1 MVSLCLQTSSRTVRQ
16 FNSWQ
21 NWSFVHDAVER
32 QRWLI
37 ERTEDVR
44 SSIRLMSKACS
55 FPIKVCLIGF
65 CLLGC
70 QSIPPNTGLP
80 LEFTSVDRPAEA
92 DQFPNWP
99 ASPTELERLLPQQLA
114 AGRFEV
120 REKAG
125 TAYGLGGAESIEL
138 YLPEIDEEV
147 RIKWKEMPRKTLDEY
162 NNRARKTIAAY
173 HMQKLFLDAEDY
185 VVPLSFAICQPIEG
199 EERPSVPGTNCTL
212 GAVSVWL
219 QDVTFA
225 DVLYD
230 EARFV
235 ADPTYAYYLSNFN
248 LFTYLA
254 NHRDAKMSNALVSE
268 EDARRQVFSIDNDI
282 AFDAFVYNYFIDQWD
297 EIFVAALRKNSIDR
311 LRRLE
316 REDLDFLGV
325 VAQFETDDRNV
336 LVPVAPGENLDPNR
350 PVRITG
356 GGVQLGLAK
365 YEIEGLWSRIQWLLK
380 RVDDGEIPV
389 FEG

>member
-1 MVSLCLQTSSRTVRQ
+1 
-16 FNSWQ
+16 
-21 NWSFVHDAVER
+21 
-32 QRWLI
+32 
-37 ERTEDVR
+37 
-44 SSIRLMSKACS
+44 MSNECP
-55 FPIKVCLIGF
+55 FLVTLCLIGF
-65 CLLGC
+65 GLVAC
-70 QSIPPNTGLP
+70 QTIPPNTDLP
-80 LEFTSVDRPAEA
+80 LEFKSADRPAEA
-92 DQFPNWP
+92 DRFPNWP
-99 ASPTELERLLPQQLA
+99 ASPTELEKRLPQQLA
-114 AGRFEV
+114 AGEFEV
-120 REKAG
+120 RDKAE
-125 TAYGLGGAESIEL
+125 TAYGLGGAETLEV
-138 YLPEIDEEV
+138 YLTETDEEV
-147 RIKWKEMPRKTLDEY
+147 RIKWKAMPRKTLDEY

-173 HMQKLFLDAEDY
+173 HLQKLFLDAEDY
-185 VVPLSFAICQPIEG
+185 VVPLSFAICRPIEG
-199 EERPSVPGTNCTL
+199 EEPPSVPGTNCTL

-219 QDVTFA
+219 QNVTFA

-254 NHRDAKMSNALVSE
+254 NHRDAKMSNALVSK
-268 EDARRQVFSIDNDI
+268 EDGRRQVFSIDNDI
-282 AFDAFVYNYFIDQWD
+282 AFDAFTYNYFIDQWD
-297 EIFVAALRKNSIDR
+297 EIFVAALRRDSIDR

-336 LVPVAPGENLDPNR
+336 LLPVTPGKNLDPNR

-356 GGVQLGLAK
+356 DSVQLGLAK
-365 YEIEGLWSRIQWLLK
+365 YEIEGLWSRIQSLLK

>member
-1 MVSLCLQTSSRTVRQ
+1 MNKE
-16 FNSWQ
+16 F
-21 NWSFVHDAVER
+21 SFLVA
-32 QRWLI
+32 L
-37 ERTEDVR
+37 
-44 SSIRLMSKACS
+44 
-55 FPIKVCLIGF
+55 FLIGF
-65 CLLGC
+65 GLVAC
-70 QSIPPNTGLP
+70 QTIPPNTDLP
-80 LEFTSVDRPAEA
+80 LEFISADRPAEA
-92 DQFPNWP
+92 DRFPNWP
-99 ASPTELERLLPQQLA
+99 ASPTELERRLPQQLA
-114 AGRFEV
+114 MGEFEV

-125 TAYGLGGAESIEL
+125 TAYGLGGAESLTL
-138 YLPEIDEEV
+138 YLPEFNEEV
-147 RIKWKEMPRKTLDEY
+147 RIKWKEMPRKTLDKY

-185 VVPLSFAICQPIEG
+185 VVPLSFAFCQPIEG
-199 EERPSVPGTNCTL
+199 EGRPSIPGTNCTL

-219 QDVTFA
+219 QNVTFA

-254 NHRDAKMSNALVSE
+254 GHRDAKMSNALVSE

-297 EIFVAALRKNSIDR
+297 EIFVAALRKNSIER

-325 VAQFETDDRNV
+325 VAQFERDDLGG
-336 LVPVAPGENLDPNR
+336 LVAAPPGENLDSNR

-356 GGVQLGLAK
+356 DVVQLGLAR
-365 YEIEGLWSRIQWLLK
+365 YEIDGLWRRIQRLIQ
-380 RVDDGEIPV
+380 RVDDGEIPT
-389 FEG
+389 FDG

>member
-1 MVSLCLQTSSRTVRQ
+1 MPNDVYSST
-16 FNSWQ
+16 
-21 NWSFVHDAVER
+21 
-32 QRWLI
+32 
-37 ERTEDVR
+37 
-44 SSIRLMSKACS
+44 RLMRKTCSILVKA
-55 FPIKVCLIGF
+55 CLIGF
-65 CLLGC
+65 GLAAC
-70 QSIPPNTGLP
+70 QTIPPNTDLP
-80 LEFTSVDRPAEA
+80 LEFESADRPAEA
-92 DQFPNWP
+92 DRFPNWP
-99 ASPTELERLLPQQLA
+99 ASPTELEKRLPQQLA
-114 AGRFEV
+114 AGKFEV
-120 REKAG
+120 RNKAG
-125 TAYGLGGAESIEL
+125 TAYGLGGAETLEV
-138 YLPEIDEEV
+138 YLTETDEEV

-173 HMQKLFLDAEDY
+173 QLQKLFLDAEDY

-254 NHRDAKMSNALVSE
+254 NHRDAKMSNALVSK
-268 EDARRQVFSIDNDI
+268 DDGRRQVFSIDNDI
-282 AFDAFVYNYFIDQWD
+282 AFDAFTYNYFIDQWD
-297 EIFVAALRKNSIDR
+297 EIFVAALRRDSIDR

-336 LVPVAPGENLDPNR
+336 LLPVAPGKNLDPNR

-356 GGVQLGLAK
+356 DSVQLGLAK
-365 YEIEGLWSRIQWLLK
+365 YEIEGLWNRIQKLLK
-380 RVDDGEIPV
+380 RVDDGEMPV